1 MFDIFKKI
9 QKKDEMINS
18 NKIEYIIVGLGNP
31 GKQYEETRH
40 NVGFMAIDYIE
51 KELSSNIYAADKMRL
66 KFKSLCNIV
75 SIEDKKVLLLKP
87 QTFMNLSGTAVK
99 EAMDFYKVSSHNV
112 IVLFDDISLEEGKIM
127 IRRKGSDGGH
137 NGLKNIIYLSAKDN
151 FPRIKIGVGAKPHPG
166 WDLADWVLS
175 KFSKEERKDID
186 VAIENS
192 FQALK
197 LMVAGK
203 TDEAMN
209 KFNS

>member
-18 NKIEYIIVGLGNP
+18 NKVEHIIVGLGNP

-51 KELSSNIYAADKMRL
+51 KELSSNIYATDKMRL

-99 EAMDFYKVSSHNV
+99 EAMDFYKVPSHNV
-112 IVLFDDISLEEGKIM
+112 IVLFDDISLEEGKIR